1 DRTVVAG
8 APDTPAGRALQHLG
22 RLADQYPPAA
32 APATGPAGKRG
43 FPVAELS
50 AGSRCPDAAAPRLGD
65 AGVDDQR
72 AAVPGP
78 GTLALGTRQP
88 SGTRADPS
96 ADRGHAE
103 QSPVFIL
110 AAPELGAVCAPPV
123 RSARDYLADSAAVTA
138 SGAGQPTAG
147 RLCHPAGL
155 LAGGARCAAA
165 SPAPRLVEIAAR
177 LALARRR
184 PATGRGQ
191 LNRSI
196 ELQIDTECYVP
207 GTSSTSSMSEASY
220 NIALPSSPLDE
231 LVLVPPRGATRC
243 FRPARATVTAFSTPM
258 KAPIH

>member
-1 DRTVVAG
+1 G
-8 APDTPAGRALQHLG
+8 
-22 RLADQYPPAA
+22 
-32 APATGPAGKRG
+32 TG
-43 FPVAELS
+43 
-50 AGSRCPDAAAPRLGD
+50 
-65 AGVDDQR
+65 
-72 AAVPGP
+72 
-78 GTLALGTRQP
+78 
-88 SGTRADPS
+88 ADPS

-138 SGAGQPTAG
+138 SGAGQHTAG

-155 LAGGARCAAA
+155 LAGGACCAAA
-165 SPAPRLVEIAAR
+165 TPAPPLVDIAAR
-177 LALARRR
+177 LALTRRR

-196 ELQIDTECYVP
+196 ELQLDTECYVP

-220 NIALPSSPLDE
+220 NIALPSNPLDE

-258 KAPIH
+258 KAPTHCPRRAPLQPCHDFPPPQGANNNIAMENAMTTVTVNDLPSYIGKDLGHSDW

>member
-1 DRTVVAG
+1 
-8 APDTPAGRALQHLG
+8 
-22 RLADQYPPAA
+22 
-32 APATGPAGKRG
+32 
-43 FPVAELS
+43 
-50 AGSRCPDAAAPRLGD
+50 
-65 AGVDDQR
+65 
-72 AAVPGP
+72 
-78 GTLALGTRQP
+78 
-88 SGTRADPS
+88 PS

-110 AAPELGAVCAPPV
+110 AAPELGAVCVPPV

-138 SGAGQPTAG
+138 SGAGQHTAG

-165 SPAPRLVEIAAR
+165 TPAPPLVDSAAR

-196 ELQIDTECYVP
+196 EFHLDTECYVP

-220 NIALPSSPLDE
+220 NIALPSNPLDE
-231 LVLVPPRGATRC
+231 LVLVPARGATRW

-258 KAPIH
+258 RAPHPLTLPGALAAMSRLPPPGGQHQYCHGERHDHRHRQRPAFLYRQGPGPF